1 MKNIV
6 TGVFLLAILV
16 SAGGCGGKKEPVKK
30 EKIFPVEVVSI
41 KEEKISQRLNVIG
54 NLSSQTLVNIISPE
68 EGKVSEFL
76 VEEGDIV
83 EENQVVAKIS
93 GKEREALVSP
103 VLGEFNSLQKELS
116 TCGDESKRE
125 KLKAEIEEVKQELDF
140 VLQQY
145 QETIITSPV
154 TGTVIR
160 RFVDQGDILT
170 AKAKLMAIADMDDL
184 IVKCNI
190 PELDIAKLK
199 QGQKTVI
206 LFDAFGENVFSG
218 RVAKIYPALDETT
231 RSVPVEI
238 QILDNE
244 PALKIGMFARVSII
258 VEEKNTFVLPQDA
271 VIKQLDGKKVVFK
284 VEKGVAEKTEVMTG
298 IKEKDRI
305 EIISGIKKGDLII
318 INGQHSLKEGM
329 KVNPVRSEAF

>member
-6 TGVFLLAILV
+6 TGVFLLTILI
-16 SAGGCGGKKEPVKK
+16 SAGGCEGKKEPVKK
-30 EKIFPVEVVSI
+30 EKMFPVEVVSI
-41 KEEKISQRLNVIG
+41 EEEKISRRLNVIG
-54 NLSSQTLVNIISPE
+54 NVSSQTLVNTISPE

-76 VEEGDIV
+76 AEEGDIV

-103 VLGEFNSLQKELS
+103 VLGELNSLRKELS

-125 KLKAEIEEVKQELDF
+125 ELKAEIEDVKQELDF

-154 TGTVIR
+154 TGTVTR

-184 IVKCNI
+184 IVRCNI

-199 QGQKTVI
+199 QGQKADI
-206 LFDAFGENVFSG
+206 LFDAFGEKVFSG
-218 RVAKIYPALDETT
+218 RVAKIYPALEEAT

-244 PALKIGMFARVSII
+244 PALKIGMFARPGII
-258 VEEKNTFVLPQDA
+258 IEEKNTFVLPQDA
-271 VIKQLDGKKVVFK
+271 VIKELDGKKVVFK
-284 VEKGVAEKTEVMTG
+284 VENGIAKKSVVKTG
-298 IKEKDRI
+298 IRDKNKI
-305 EIISGIKKGDLII
+305 EITSGVKEGDLIVV
-318 INGQHSLKEGM
+318 NGQHSLKEGM
-329 KVNPVRSEAF
+329 KVKVKKGK